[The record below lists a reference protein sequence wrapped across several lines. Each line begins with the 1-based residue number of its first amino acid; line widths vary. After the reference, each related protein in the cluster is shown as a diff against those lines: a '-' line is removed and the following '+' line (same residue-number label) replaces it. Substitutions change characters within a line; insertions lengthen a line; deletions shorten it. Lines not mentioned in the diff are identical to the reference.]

1 MSRQVLFRVVYNMP
15 NPSKHE
21 TQKIIAVP
29 AILHDHR
36 RQRVRYADYPGVI
49 PATGS
54 SVRGTYVTGLTDAD
68 ITKLDLFE
76 GSDYVRRIVKPHLL
90 ETEGDAATGAGN
102 VEGKEVDAETYIWIG
117 GKENLEDKEWDF
129 ATFEREKMRSWVGGD
144 PNGEFSGECYV
155 DLQFHLVLG

>member
-1 MSRQVLFRVVYNMP
+1 MSRQVLFRVIYNMA

-29 AILHDHR
+29 ATLHDHR

-76 GSDYVRRIVKPHLL
+76 GSDYVRRFVKPHLL

-102 VEGKEVDAETYIWIG
+102 VEGKEVDAETYIWVG

-144 PNGEFSGECYV
+144 PNGEFSGECHV
-155 DLQFHLVLG
+155 ELQFHSVLG